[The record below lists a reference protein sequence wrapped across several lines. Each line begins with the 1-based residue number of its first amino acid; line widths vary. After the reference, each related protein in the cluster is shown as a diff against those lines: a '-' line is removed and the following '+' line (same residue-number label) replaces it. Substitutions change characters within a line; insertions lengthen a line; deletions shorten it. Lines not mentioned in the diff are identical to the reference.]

1 MFYVFATG
9 LTLLN
14 LVFLSSII
22 IGLPGTWLMI
32 LAALLV
38 DWLQPGEPMFVPGV
52 LYGSVALAVLG
63 ELAEFAF
70 GAAGARRAGGSK
82 RGASLAIVGGIIGAI
97 VGTAIPVPIL
107 GTLFGACAG
116 AFLGSV
122 SGDVW
127 AGHAMDRSVEAGRG
141 AATGRLW
148 GTIIKLALGS
158 VIFVLLAVAS
168 FT

>member
-1 MFYVFATG
+1 MLYVFATG
-9 LTLLN
+9 LTLFN
-14 LVFLSSII
+14 LAFLASILL
-22 IGLPGTWLMI
+22 GLPGTWLMI

-38 DWLQPGEPMFVPGV
+38 DWLQPGAPMFTPGV
-52 LYGSVALAVLG
+52 LYASVALAVVG
-63 ELAEFAF
+63 EAAEFAF

-97 VGTAIPVPIL
+97 VGTAIPVPVL

-116 AFLGSV
+116 AFVGSV
-122 SGDVW
+122 SGDMW
-127 AGHAMDRSVEAGRG
+127 AGQSVDDSVLAGRG

-158 VIFVLLAVAS
+158 AIFVLLAIAAYR
-168 FT
+168 

>member
-1 MFYVFATG
+1 MR
-9 LTLLN
+9 
-14 LVFLSSII
+14 
-22 IGLPGTWLMI
+22 LPGTWLMI
-32 LAALLV
+32 LAALLF
-38 DWLQPGEPMFVPGV
+38 DWLAPGEPMFYPGV
-52 LYGSVALAVLG
+52 LHASVALAVVG
-63 ELAEFAF
+63 EVAEFAL

-97 VGTAIPVPIL
+97 VGTAIPVPVI

-127 AGHAMDRSVEAGRG
+127 AGRSVDHSVEAGRG

-148 GTIIKLALGS
+148 GTITKLALGS
-158 VIFVLLAVAS
+158 VIFMLLTIAA
-168 FT
+168 FR

>member
-1 MFYVFATG
+1 MLYVFATG

-14 LVFLSSII
+14 LVFLSSILL
-22 IGLPGTWLMI
+22 GLPGTWLMI
-32 LAALLV
+32 LAAMLV
-38 DWLQPGEPMFVPGV
+38 DWLGPAEPMFPAGV
-52 LYGSVALAVLG
+52 LYTSVALAVIG
-63 ELAEFAF
+63 EVAEFAL

-82 RGASLAIVGGIIGAI
+82 RGATLAIVGGIIGAI
-97 VGTAIPVPIL
+97 VGTAIPVPVL

-127 AGHAMDRSVEAGRG
+127 AGRAVDHSVAAGRG
-141 AATGRLW
+141 AATGRFW
-148 GTIIKLALGS
+148 GTIAKLALGS
-158 VIFVLLAVAS
+158 AIFLLLTIAA

>member
-1 MFYVFATG
+1 MLYVFATG

-14 LVFLSSII
+14 LVFLASILL
-22 IGLPGTWLMI
+22 GLPGTWLMI

-38 DWLQPGEPMFVPGV
+38 DWLQSGEPMFTPIV
-52 LYGSVALAVLG
+52 LYASVALAVVG

-97 VGTAIPVPIL
+97 IGTAIPVPVL
-107 GTLFGACAG
+107 GTLFGACIG
-116 AFLGSV
+116 AFVGSV
-122 SGDVW
+122 SGDMW
-127 AGHAMDRSVEAGRG
+127 AGRSVDHSVEAGRG

-148 GTIIKLALGS
+148 GTIVKLGLGS
-158 VIFVLLAVAS
+158 VIFVLLAVAAYR
-168 FT
+168 